1 MQDASTLFPPSPE
14 PSPPDHANRAYARRS
29 RALVSGVWVAALLLA
44 AAAWAAAL
52 YLTERDQRDAL
63 QRAARDTGNLAHIIA
78 EQTTR
83 AIAGADR
90 ILSFIGYD
98 LHRLGSQSP
107 LLRDVMRNATLDSDL
122 LLQLAYADGKGDL
135 IQTSVDNA
143 PARVNLADREHFR
156 VHKEGSVQGLFISRP
171 VFGRASGKWSIQ
183 LSRKVTAP
191 DGGFGGM
198 IVASLDP
205 FYFGRI
211 FDDLD
216 VGREGIVAILGRD
229 GILRARSVMDDRII
243 GLDLTTSTIF
253 QEAMERT
260 DGFLRSVSPV
270 DGVARLSS
278 FRRLQN
284 YPLIVIAGLG
294 EAEFMAETRARQRAY
309 LVGAGLTSALLFILA
324 TLVTWQ
330 SRAQGR
336 AHAALDETARHLRG
350 SKMKLRDIAET
361 ASDWFWDMD
370 ADLRFSG
377 MSGAFAGSIRDP
389 GLYLGRRCADI
400 ALREA
405 GDEAHWEE
413 HRRSLEDRQ
422 PFRGFEFAVRAPDG
436 GTRIWSLSGKPI
448 FDEAGAFAGYRGSG
462 SDVTERRQ
470 AERSLADSERRYRAM
485 FAAVGQ
491 PIVVADQEAVITGF
505 NPAAEAL
512 FGVREAEMIGRSVAV
527 LIPDGQADGC
537 DRLFRPLL
545 SGDRDRRG
553 SVIREL
559 SVRRADGTPVPTEI
573 ALSSWLAGGREHFI
587 GVFHDLSKAK
597 QIEADLRRARDSA
610 EHANRMKSEFLATIS
625 HEIRTPMNGVL
636 GTLTLLDGEG
646 LNPEERRLA
655 GVARRS
661 AENLL
666 RLLDDILDFSK
677 LEAGRIAIEEETCA
691 PADLAEAVMA
701 VFQPSATDKGL
712 SLSCRMLPTV
722 PEAVVTDPARLRQI
736 LFNLVGNAVK
746 FTSAGHVAVRARRG
760 ADLPDGRFLL
770 EFEVEDTGIGIAAES
785 IPSLFDRF
793 TQADSSITRRY
804 GGTGLGLAICRE
816 LCGLLGGTISVTSAP
831 GRGSLFRFSVACA
844 PGDPAVLRGAEADAP
859 PADPLPPLRVL
870 AVDDNAVNRDIVRGL
885 LIRGGHSV
893 VAAVDGDEAVR
904 TVERSEEPFDV
915 VLMDIQMPGM
925 DGLTAT
931 RLIRALP
938 APRNRVPVIALTAHA
953 SGSSIPE
960 CMASGMNGFVPKPL
974 RPSALDA
981 AIRAV
986 IGSAAPAPV
995 PAAAP
1000 VAAPAAD
1007 LLDREQVDS
1016 VAEAL
1021 GPEIWREALEG
1032 FEHTARE
1039 QVTRIAAALTAGE
1052 EHRRAAHTL
1061 KGLSWNVGAK
1071 RLGDLAFAVEKA
1083 PPEEAL
1089 ALAGSLEGVLKDSVE
1104 ALSEPV

>member
-1 MQDASTLFPPSPE
+1 MPDTPVSLPLPE
-14 PSPPDHANRAYARRS
+14 HGHRAYAFRS
-29 RALVSGVWVAALLLA
+29 RALVSGVWMATLLLT
-44 AAAWAAAL
+44 AAAWTAAF
-52 YLTERDQRDAL
+52 YLTERDRRDAF
-63 QRAARDTGNLAHIIA
+63 QRAERDTGNLAHIIA

-83 AIAGADR
+83 AIAGTDR

-98 LHRLGSQSP
+98 LYRLGSQSP

-143 PARVNLADREHFR
+143 PALVNLADREHFR
-156 VHKEGSVQGLFISRP
+156 VHKEGTVQGLFISRP
-171 VFGRASGKWSIQ
+171 VFGRASGKCSIQ
-183 LSRKVTAP
+183 LSRKVDTP

-205 FYFGRI
+205 FYFGRT
-211 FDDLD
+211 FDNLN
-216 VGREGIVAILGRD
+216 VGHDGVISIIGRD

-243 GLDLTTSTIF
+243 GLHLGRSPIL
-253 QEAMERT
+253 QEAEEKT
-260 DGFLRSVSPV
+260 QGFLRSVSPV
-270 DGVARLSS
+270 DGVARLTS
-278 FRRLQN
+278 FRSLQN
-284 YPLIVIAGLG
+284 YPLIVSAGFG
-294 EAEFMAETRARQRAY
+294 EAEFMAETWARQRAY
-309 LVGAGLTSALLFILA
+309 TVGAGLTTALLFVLA
-324 TLVTWQ
+324 SLVTLQ
-330 SRAQGR
+330 SRAQER
-336 AHAALDETARHLRG
+336 AHATLDEAARHLRA
-350 SKMKLRDIAET
+350 SKTKLRDIAET
-361 ASDWFWDMD
+361 ASDWFWEMD
-370 ADLRFSG
+370 ADLCFAG
-377 MSGAFAGSIRDP
+377 VSGAYAGSIRDP
-389 GLYLGRRCADI
+389 ELYRGRRCEDI
-400 ALREA
+400 ALRES
-405 GDEAHWEE
+405 GDGAHWEE
-413 HRRSLEDRQ
+413 QRRILEDRQ
-422 PFRGFEFAVRAPDG
+422 PFRDFEFTVHGPDG
-436 GTRIWSLSGKPI
+436 DTRIWSLSGKPV
-448 FDEAGAFAGYRGSG
+448 FDDRGAFAGYRGSG
-462 SDVTERRQ
+462 SDVTERRR
-470 AERSLADSERRYRAM
+470 AERSLTDSERRYRAM

-491 PIVVADQEAVITGF
+491 PIVVTDQNAVITGF
-505 NPAAEAL
+505 NPAAETL
-512 FGVREAEMIGRSVAV
+512 FGYHEAEMIGRNVTA
-527 LIPDGQADGC
+527 LMPDGHAANH
-537 DRLFRPLL
+537 DRLFRDYQS
-545 SGDRDRRG
+545 SGRG
-553 SVIREL
+553 SPSGMIRE
-559 SVRRADGTPVPTEI
+559 VPVQRADGALVPTEI
-573 ALSSWLAGGREHFI
+573 ALSSWRAGGREHFI

-646 LNPEERRLA
+646 LNAEERRLA

-661 AENLL
+661 AESLL

-677 LEAGRIAIEEETCA
+677 LEAGRIAIEEEACA

-701 VFQPSATDKGL
+701 VFQPSAADKGL
-712 SLSCRMLPTV
+712 SLSCRMMPTV

-760 ADLPDGRFLL
+760 ADLPEGRFLL
-770 EFEVEDTGIGIAAES
+770 EFEVEDSGIGIAAES

-804 GGTGLGLAICRE
+804 GGTGLGLAICKE

-831 GRGSLFRFSVACA
+831 GKGSLFQFSVACA
-844 PGDPAVLRGAEADAP
+844 PGDPAALRHAAEAP
-859 PADPLPPLRVL
+859 PAVPLPPLRVL

-885 LIRGGHSV
+885 LVRGGHSV
-893 VAAVDGDEAVR
+893 VTAVDGDEAVR

-938 APRNRVPVIALTAHA
+938 APRNGVPVIALTAHA
-953 SGSSIPE
+953 SGSSLPE
-960 CMASGMNGFVPKPL
+960 CMAAGMNGFVPKPL
-974 RPSALDA
+974 RPAALDA

-986 IGSAAPAPV
+986 VGSPASNVVPTLAAEAAPESVPV
-995 PAAAP
+995 
-1000 VAAPAAD
+1000 AD

-1021 GPEIWREALEG
+1021 GPESWSEAVQG
-1032 FEHTARE
+1032 FSRTARE
-1039 QVTRIAAALTAGE
+1039 QVARISSALAAGE

-1071 RLGDLAFAVEKA
+1071 RLGDLALALEKA
-1083 PPEEAL
+1083 PPDEAL

-1104 ALSEPV
+1104 ALSEPQ